1 MNEREGAMK
10 MWQQLARLRDDRSGN
25 FGIMT
30 AILLPVLLGVGGVAL
45 DLTNMMMSKTQL
57 QEAADS
63 ASLAA
68 ATALATGE
76 AANEAAAEAL
86 AKNFFL
92 GQMGNY
98 MGEEDASALAA
109 STNVDVTTTTKSNGK
124 SYSVGF
130 SSNYQLPLT
139 PLMGVLGYQ
148 TMNIAAAST
157 ATSGTTET
165 KAAFTMALILDE
177 SGSMAWEAA
186 RETVCVRRI
195 FSYCYQYETTITSK
209 MQALKRAAAALFDA
223 LDEADP
229 AGKLVRTAVYTYDH
243 EMVGSSPP
251 NWGTEDAR
259 DHVSAIR
266 EPPAGGTDATQPMV
280 AAVAAIKRNAAA
292 TDAESN
298 EHKKNQN
305 YNASR
310 YIVLMTDGEMT
321 GNSSEWNSKIDGK
334 VREQCVL
341 AKAGDYPIRVF
352 TVAFKAPDKGKDLLK
367 ECATSQADY
376 FEAETME
383 ALITSFSTIAQD
395 AAKADTLLTN

>member
-1 MNEREGAMK
+1 MTT
-10 MWQQLARLRDDRSGN
+10 WQQMARLLHDRSGN
-25 FGIMT
+25 FGMMT

-57 QEAADS
+57 QEASDS
-63 ASLAA
+63 AALAA

-76 AANEAAAEAL
+76 AADEAAAEAL
-86 AKNFFL
+86 AKQFFL

-98 MGEEDASALAA
+98 MGEDAASALAA
-109 STNVDVTTTTKSNGK
+109 STNVDVTTKTKSNGK
-124 SYSVGF
+124 SYEVGF
-130 SSNYQLPLT
+130 SSNYRLPLT
-139 PLMGVLGYQ
+139 PLMGMLGYQ

-165 KAAFTMALILDE
+165 KTAFTMALILDE

-186 RETVCVRRI
+186 RETVCVRYF
-195 FSYCYQYETTITSK
+195 FSYCVQYETTITSK
-209 MQALKRAAAALFDA
+209 MQALKRAAEALFDA

-229 AGKLVRTAVYTYDH
+229 DKNLVRTAVYSYDH

-259 DHVSAIR
+259 GYVSEIR
-266 EPPAGGTDATQPMV
+266 EPPAGGTDATQPMT
-280 AAVAAIKRNAAA
+280 AAISAIKRNAAA

-298 EHKKNQN
+298 EHRKKQN
-305 YNASR
+305 NNASR

-321 GNSSEWNSKIDGK
+321 GNSGEWKSSIDNK
-334 VREQCVL
+334 VRAQCEL
-341 AKAGDYPIRVF
+341 AKSGDYPIRVF
-352 TVAFKAPDKGKDLLK
+352 TVAFKAPDKGKELLRD
-367 ECATSQADY
+367 CATSPADY

-395 AAKADTLLTN
+395 AAKSDTLLTN